1 LKVFGQVFVDW
12 FVFDKSQN
20 KNPNSNMST
29 SNSSFI
35 IATDNVANSSTFSDN
50 STENTNRGNP
60 LLTPNSHKYVV
71 FASTNSSQ
79 SLSKVVTK
87 CDEQEANL
95 WLASEIVYHDKDQ
108 FDKMTEP
115 EKNYLKQVLAFFAS
129 SDGIVGENLA
139 LNFIKRVQIPE
150 VRYFYYF
157 QSMMEA
163 VHSKVYSNLITAFIT
178 SSVEREQLFD
188 SINTNPI
195 IKKKADWC
203 LKWMD
208 NLESENPKEFF
219 RQLVA
224 FLAVEGIFFSGSFA
238 SIFWLRD
245 RGILSNSLGVANEL
259 ISRDE
264 TLHADFAC
272 LLVNEFGGD
281 DRPSDEEITE
291 ILVSALNLEK
301 EFIKTALPDKLF
313 GMNQELMSQY
323 LEFIT
328 DMWLNALG
336 VAIKFGTENPFP
348 FMASAGQRRK
358 DLFFE
363 KTKTNYARSTVSQE
377 ISWENVF

>member
-1 LKVFGQVFVDW
+1 M
-12 FVFDKSQN
+12 SISATSAQN
-20 KNPNSNMST
+20 SITNLST
-29 SNSSFI
+29 
-35 IATDNVANSSTFSDN
+35 
-50 STENTNRGNP
+50 TNF

-79 SLSKVVTK
+79 SLSKVVAK

-95 WLASEIVYHDKDQ
+95 WLASEIIYHDKDQ
-108 FDKMTEP
+108 FEKLTEP
-115 EKNYLKQVLAFFAS
+115 EKYYLKQVLAFFAS

-139 LNFIKRVQIPE
+139 LNFIQRVQIPE

-163 VHSKVYSNLITAFIT
+163 VHSKVYSNLITAFIN
-178 SSVEREQLFD
+178 SSVEREELFD

-203 LKWMD
+203 LKWMA
-208 NLESENPKEFF
+208 NLDSPNPKDFF
-219 RQLVA
+219 KHLVA

-245 RGILSNSLGVANEL
+245 RGILANSLGVANEL

-264 TLHADFAC
+264 TLHAEFAC
-272 LLVNEFGGD
+272 LLVNEFAGD

-291 ILVSALNLEK
+291 ILVSALDLEK
-301 EFIKTALPDKLF
+301 EFIKNALPDKLF
-313 GMNQELMSQY
+313 GMNQDLMSQY
-323 LEFIT
+323 LEFVT
-328 DMWLNALG
+328 DIWLNSLG
-336 VAIKFGTENPFP
+336 VGAKFGTANPFP
-348 FMASAGQRRK
+348 FMATIGQRRK

-363 KTKTNYARSTVSQE
+363 KTKTNYARNTVSQE
-377 ISWENVF
+377 MDWGAI